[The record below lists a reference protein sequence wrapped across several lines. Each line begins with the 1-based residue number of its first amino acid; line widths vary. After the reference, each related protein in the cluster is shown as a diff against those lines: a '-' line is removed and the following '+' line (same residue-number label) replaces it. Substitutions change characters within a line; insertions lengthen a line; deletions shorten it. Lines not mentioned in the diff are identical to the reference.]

1 MKNMLILLAL
11 TAGLYAQDSGKREV
25 MMKKMEQG
33 KEQREAWVIGTLT
46 KHLDLTSE
54 QAQKF
59 FPLQNEFHKRS
70 DEAKKAHQEK
80 IRTLRSAAK
89 DDRSKFDVDAA
100 IDSKV
105 RMKGTLVRL
114 ESKFLKDTKGI
125 ITEQQR
131 MKLLFFEE
139 RMKSNLSKKM
149 SFKDQEALGAW
160 GKIMRDRRG
169 TPPPPQDQNRTKRDF
184 DSNRNK

>member
-1 MKNMLILLAL
+1 MSKSNIQVL
-11 TAGLYAQDSGKREV
+11 TVKPGFV
-25 MMKKMEQG
+25 NTKM
-33 KEQREAWVIGTLT
+33 T

-54 QAQKF
+54 QAEKF

-70 DEAKKAHQEK
+70 EEAKKANSEK
-80 IRTLRSAAK
+80 LRTLRSAAK

-125 ITEQQR
+125 LTEDQR
-131 MKLLFFEE
+131 IKLLFFEE
-139 RMKSNLSKKM
+139 RMKSNLSKEMKERKGPP
-149 SFKDQEALGAW
+149 S
-160 GKIMRDRRG
+160 DRG
-169 TPPPPQDQNRTKRDF
+169 GTKRGF
-184 DSNRNK
+184 DSNKKRR

>member
-1 MKNMLILLAL
+1 
-11 TAGLYAQDSGKREV
+11 
-25 MMKKMEQG
+25 
-33 KEQREAWVIGTLT
+33 
-46 KHLDLTSE
+46 
-54 QAQKF
+54 
-59 FPLQNEFHKRS
+59 
-70 DEAKKAHQEK
+70 
-80 IRTLRSAAK
+80 
-89 DDRSKFDVDAA
+89 
-100 IDSKV
+100 
-105 RMKGTLVRL
+105 MKGTLVRL

-169 TPPPPQDQNRTKRDF
+169 TPPPQDQNRTKRDF

>member
-1 MKNMLILLAL
+1 MNFIKDQMN
-11 TAGLYAQDSGKREV
+11 
-25 MMKKMEQG
+25 
-33 KEQREAWVIGTLT
+33 
-46 KHLDLTSE
+46 
-54 QAQKF
+54 
-59 FPLQNEFHKRS
+59 
-70 DEAKKAHQEK
+70 QEK
-80 IRTLRSAAK
+80 LRTLRSAAK

-114 ESKFLKDTKGI
+114 ESKFLKNTKGI

-131 MKLLFFEE
+131 IKLLFFEE

-149 SFKDQEALGAW
+149 LKKDQEALGAW
-160 GKIMRDRRG
+160 GKTMRDRRG
-169 TPPPPQDQNRTKRDF
+169 TPPPPPPKDQNGTKRDF